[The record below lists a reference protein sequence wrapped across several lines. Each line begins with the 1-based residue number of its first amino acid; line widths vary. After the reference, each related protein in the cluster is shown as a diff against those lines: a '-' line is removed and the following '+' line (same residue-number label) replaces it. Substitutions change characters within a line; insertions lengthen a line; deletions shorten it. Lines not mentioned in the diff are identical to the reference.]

1 MWKLVRLDELRNL
14 HFRRQVP
21 IGPYYADF
29 ASHAVRLIV
38 EVDGMHHATSGGI
51 AYDLKRD
58 AFLRSQGYRVLRLWA
73 PDVLRRQSAVYEL
86 LLAECGIEVSTSG
99 APHPPPVGGPP
110 SP

>member
-1 MWKLVRLDELRNL
+1 MSTGRARSLRKRLSFAEAAMWKLVRLDELRNL

-51 AYDLKRD
+51 AFDLKRD

-73 PDVLRRQSAVYEL
+73 PDVLRRQSAHGVR
-86 LLAECGIEVSTSG
+86 TSAG
-99 APHPPPVGGPP
+99 
-110 SP
+110 